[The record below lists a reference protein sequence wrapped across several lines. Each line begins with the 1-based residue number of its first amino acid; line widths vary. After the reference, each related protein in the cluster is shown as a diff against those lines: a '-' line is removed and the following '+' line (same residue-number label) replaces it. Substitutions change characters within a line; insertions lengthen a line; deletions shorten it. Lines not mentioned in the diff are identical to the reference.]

1 MKHVLLSITTA
12 VAMVLCAIAPA
23 GAQQGRT
30 LKSEMEVI
38 HKSLGVNFVYDS
50 AIEINVPY
58 SGKPMRD
65 LLKGGRTHGRHDVM
79 PDSVTKHVMPDKK
92 TDVMPDSDRES
103 LELCLHTLFAGTGI
117 EYEIMKKYVVLTRAD
132 KRKKPKDYTIFIE
145 EQHDTIN
152 EAVITAL
159 TSRKMN
165 RTQTGM
171 QKIDGKVFNR
181 GFAVLSSP
189 DVLKTLQQLPGVA
202 SGTELMSGMYVRGGD
217 GADNLYLMDGV
228 PLYQVSH
235 LLGLFSSFN
244 SDVVESVDFY
254 KSGFPARY
262 GGRMSS
268 VVDVKTREGDYRNY
282 HGLFSLGLLD
292 GRFQLEGPIWKD
304 KTSFNIGLRRS
315 WLDVLT
321 EPVCLLISTLEESKF
336 RVKYAFWDLNANI
349 THKFSDDSKLSL
361 NFYGGRDAAKI
372 IAGNDREPVDT
383 YHSTYMTKWGLEW
396 GNLVT
401 SVNWDYKFAPDH
413 ETSLKAYY
421 TIYDSMFGLND
432 EGRTTVRDDD
442 DYALV
447 RDEEYYTSTGNKSR
461 TSDLGLKADFSYR
474 PAENHHLRYGTA
486 LKYHFYNPVSFSVK
500 NGKLDGVVTHDQ
512 NLSQSAPRR
521 SFESALYV
529 EDEMSLA
536 DWVTANVGI
545 RYSAIATEK
554 KWYHSIEPRA
564 ALRFR
569 CGDYTDL
576 KLSYSEMSQNSHLIS
591 STYIQ
596 LPTSFW
602 MPSTPKV
609 APSRS
614 RQVAGGVYVN
624 FPHNIK
630 LSVEGYYKTMSN
642 LLEFRGRWGIYPP
655 ITRWE
660 DALVIGKGRS
670 WGAETSLTWSDE
682 KTSVEAYYTL
692 SWSHRFFPDF
702 YSAWYK
708 DRNDN
713 RHKFTVTAT
722 RRFGKRFEMYASWN
736 YHSGGWITGESHGI
750 WDGEIGGEVE
760 TFYSAPN
767 NMRVPDYHRLDVG
780 FNFRKTTKRGN
791 ESIWNLSLYNAYCRM
806 NPLASQIEWY
816 YDFTEENIVG
826 LTYYGAGY
834 GVIPIIPSFSYTLK
848 F

>member
-1 MKHVLLSITTA
+1 MKHVLLLITTICAMALSA
-12 VAMVLCAIAPA
+12 VAPA
-23 GAQQGRT
+23 LAQQSRT
-30 LKSEMEVI
+30 LRSEMKVI
-38 HKSLGVNFVYDS
+38 HESLGVNFVYDS
-50 AIEINVPY
+50 AIEIDVPY
-58 SGKPMRD
+58 SGKPMKD
-65 LLKGGRTHGRHDVM
+65 ILKGRQN
-79 PDSVTKHVMPDKK
+79 S
-92 TDVMPDSDRES
+92 VMPDSDRAS
-103 LELCLHTLFAGTGI
+103 LELCLQTLFAGTGI
-117 EYEIMKKYVVLTRAD
+117 EYEIMKKYIVLTQAD

-145 EQHDTIN
+145 EQHDTLN
-152 EAVITAL
+152 EAIITAL
-159 TSRKMN
+159 TSKEIN

-268 VVDVKTREGDYRNY
+268 VVDVKTREGDYKNY
-282 HGLFSLGLLD
+282 HGLFSIGLLD
-292 GRFQLEGPIWKD
+292 GRLQFEGPIWKD

-321 EPVCLLISTLEESKF
+321 EPVCFLISSLEESKF
-336 RVKYAFWDLNANI
+336 RIKYAFWDLNANI
-349 THKFSDDSKLSL
+349 THKFSNDNKLSL
-361 NFYGGRDAAKI
+361 NVYGGRDAAKL
-372 IAGNDREPVDT
+372 IAGNDRQPADD
-383 YHSTYMTKWGLEW
+383 YSSKYMTKWGFEW

-401 SVNWDYKFAPDH
+401 SINWDYKFAPDH

-421 TIYDSMFGLND
+421 TIYDSLFGLND
-432 EGRTTVRDDD
+432 EGQTISGQ
-442 DYALV
+442 
-447 RDEEYYTSTGNKSR
+447 RDEEYYYSNGNKSR

-474 PAENHHLRYGTA
+474 PAENHHIRYGAA
-486 LKYHFYNPVSFSVK
+486 LKYHFYNPVSYSVE
-500 NGKLDGVVTHDQ
+500 NEKLDGKVTHEQD
-512 NLSQSAPRR
+512 LSQSAPRQ
-521 SFESALYV
+521 SFESDLYI
-529 EDEMSLA
+529 EDEMSPA
-536 DWVTANVGI
+536 DWFTANVGL
-545 RYSAIATEK
+545 RYAAIATEG

-564 ALRFR
+564 ALRFQ

-602 MPSTPKV
+602 MPSTPKI

-614 RQVAGGVYVN
+614 RQIAGGVYVN

-630 LSVEGYYKTMSN
+630 FSVEGYYKTLSN

-660 DALVIGKGRS
+660 DALVVGKGRS

-692 SWSHRFFPDF
+692 SWSQRLFPDF
-702 YSAWYK
+702 YPEWYK

-713 RHKFTVTAT
+713 RHKLTLTAT
-722 RRFGKRFEMYASWN
+722 RRLGKRFEMYASWN

-750 WDGEIGGEVE
+750 WDGEIGGDVE
-760 TFYSAPN
+760 TFYASPN
-767 NMRVPDYHRLDVG
+767 NMKVPDYHRLDIG
-780 FNFRKTTKRGN
+780 FNFHRTTKRGN

-806 NPLASQIEWY
+806 NPIASQIEKY
-816 YDFTEENIVG
+816 YDFTEENIMG

-834 GVIPIIPSFSYTLK
+834 GIIPILPSFSYTLK

>member
-1 MKHVLLSITTA
+1 MA
-12 VAMVLCAIAPA
+12 FFAIAPA
-23 GAQQGRT
+23 HAQQSRT

-38 HKSLGVNFVYDS
+38 HESLGVNFVYDS

-58 SGKPMRD
+58 SGRPMKD
-65 LLKGGRTHGRHDVM
+65 VIKGNKKEHSALL
-79 PDSVTKHVMPDKK
+79 
-92 TDVMPDSDRES
+92 E
-103 LELCLHTLFAGTGI
+103 ECLQTLFAGTGI
-117 EYEIMKKYVVLTRAD
+117 EYDVMKKYIVLTQAG

-159 TSRKMN
+159 TSKEIN

-202 SGTELMSGMYVRGGD
+202 AGTELMSGMYVRGGD

-268 VVDVKTREGDYRNY
+268 VVDVKTREGDFRNY
-282 HGLFSLGLLD
+282 HGLFSIGLLD
-292 GRFQLEGPIWKD
+292 GRLQFEGPVWKD

-321 EPVCLLISTLEESKF
+321 EPVCLLISSLEESKF

-361 NFYGGRDAAKI
+361 NFYGGRDAAKVI
-372 IAGNDREPVDT
+372 SGNDREPADT

-401 SVNWDYKFAPDH
+401 SLNWDYKFAPNH

-432 EGRTTVRDDD
+432 EGRTIVK
-442 DYALV
+442 DYSLI
-447 RDEEYYTSTGNKSR
+447 RDEEYYTSSGNKSR

-474 PAENHHLRYGTA
+474 PAENHHLRYGAA
-486 LKYHFYNPVSFSVK
+486 LKYHFYNPVSYSVE
-500 NGKLDGVVTHDQ
+500 NEKLDGKVTHEQD
-512 NLSQSAPRR
+512 LSQSAPRQ
-521 SFESALYV
+521 SFESDLYI
-529 EDEMSLA
+529 EDEMSLT
-536 DWVTANVGI
+536 DWFTANVGL
-545 RYSAIATEK
+545 RYAAIATEG

-564 ALRFR
+564 ALRFQ
-569 CGDYTDL
+569 CGDYTDV

-602 MPSTPKV
+602 MPSTPKI

-630 LSVEGYYKTMSN
+630 FSIEGYYKTMSN

-660 DALVIGKGRS
+660 DALVTGRGRS
-670 WGAETSLTWSDE
+670 WGAESSLTWSDE

-692 SWSHRFFPDF
+692 SWSQRLFPDF
-702 YSAWYK
+702 YPEWYK

-713 RHKFTVTAT
+713 RHKLTLTAT

-750 WDGEIGGEVE
+750 WDGEIGGDVE
-760 TFYSAPN
+760 TFYASPN
-767 NMRVPDYHRLDVG
+767 NLKVPDYHRLDIG
-780 FNFRKTTKRGN
+780 FNFHKTTKRGN

-806 NPLASQIEWY
+806 NPIASQIEKY
-816 YDFTEENIVG
+816 YDFTEENIMG

-834 GVIPIIPSFSYTLK
+834 GIIPILPSFSYTLK

>member
-1 MKHVLLSITTA
+1 MAISA
-12 VAMVLCAIAPA
+12 VAPA
-23 GAQQGRT
+23 HAQQSRT

-38 HKSLGVNFVYDS
+38 HESLGVNFVYDS

-58 SGKPMRD
+58 SGKPMKDVIKGNRKD
-65 LLKGGRTHGRHDVM
+65 QSVLLD
-79 PDSVTKHVMPDKK
+79 
-92 TDVMPDSDRES
+92 E
-103 LELCLHTLFAGTGI
+103 CLKTLFAGTNI
-117 EYEIMKKYVVLTRAD
+117 EYEVMKKYIVLTQAD

-145 EQHDTIN
+145 EQNDSIP
-152 EAVITAL
+152 EAVITAFAA
-159 TSRKMN
+159 KEIN

-171 QKIDGKVFNR
+171 QKIDGSVFKR
-181 GFAVLSSP
+181 SFAILSSP

-202 SGTELMSGMYVRGGD
+202 SGTELLSGMYVRGGD

-228 PLYQVSH
+228 PMYQVSH

-268 VVDVKTREGDYRNY
+268 VVDVKTREGDYKDY
-282 HGLFSLGLLD
+282 HGLFSIGLLD
-292 GRFQLEGPIWKD
+292 GRFQFEGPIWKD

-315 WLDVLT
+315 WIDVLA
-321 EPVCLLISTLEESKF
+321 EPVCLLISSLEESKF
-336 RVKYAFWDLNANI
+336 RVKYAFWDLNANV
-349 THKFSDDSKLSL
+349 THKFSNDNKLSL
-361 NFYGGRDAAKI
+361 NIYGGRDAAKL

-401 SVNWDYKFAPDH
+401 SIDWDYKFAPNH

-421 TIYDSMFGLND
+421 TMYDSMFGLND
-432 EGRTTVRDDD
+432 EGRTIIKDHN
-442 DYALV
+442 DYSLV
-447 RDEEYYTSTGNKSR
+447 SDEEYFTSTGNKSR

-474 PAENHHLRYGTA
+474 PIDNHHIRYGTT
-486 LKYHFYNPVSFSVK
+486 LKYHFYNPVSYSVK
-500 NGKLDGVVTHDQ
+500 NGKMNGEVTYEQDK
-512 NLSQSAPRR
+512 SQSSPRQ
-521 SFESALYV
+521 SFESDLYI
-529 EDEMSLA
+529 EDEMSLT
-536 DWVTANVGI
+536 DWFTANVGL
-545 RYSAIATEK
+545 RYAAIATEG

-564 ALRFR
+564 ALRFQ

-602 MPSTPKV
+602 MPSTPKI

-630 LSVEGYYKTMSN
+630 FSVEGYYKTMSN

-660 DALVIGKGRS
+660 DALVVGKGRS
-670 WGAETSLTWSDE
+670 WGAETSLTWSDD

-692 SWSHRFFPDF
+692 SWSQRLFPDF
-702 YSAWYK
+702 YPDWYK

-713 RHKFTVTAT
+713 RHKLTLTAT

-736 YHSGGWITGESHGI
+736 YHSGGWMTCESHGI
-750 WDGEIGGEVE
+750 WDGELGGNVE
-760 TFYSAPN
+760 TFYSYPN
-767 NMRVPDYHRLDVG
+767 NMKVPDYHRLDIG
-780 FNFRKTTKRGN
+780 FNFHKTTKRGN

-806 NPLASQIEWY
+806 NPLASQVEKF
-816 YDFTEENIVG
+816 YDFTEENIIG

-834 GVIPIIPSFSYTLK
+834 GIIPILPSFSYTLK

>member
-1 MKHVLLSITTA
+1 MKHILLLITTTA
-12 VAMVLCAIAPA
+12 AMVFFAMAPA
-23 GAQQGRT
+23 GAQPGRT

-38 HKSLGVNFVYDS
+38 HQSLDVNFVYDS
-50 AIEINVPY
+50 AIDIDVPY
-58 SGKPMRD
+58 SGRPMEEII
-65 LLKGGRTHGRHDVM
+65 KGRRSPSDSSGSVM
-79 PDSVTKHVMPDKK
+79 PGQ
-92 TDVMPDSDRES
+92 DRAS
-103 LELCLHTLFAGTGI
+103 LELCLKTLFAGTGI
-117 EYEIMKKYVVLTRAD
+117 EYEIMKKYVVLIQAD
-132 KRKKPKDYTIFIE
+132 KRKKPRDYTVFIE
-145 EQHDTIN
+145 EQHDTIS
-152 EAVITAL
+152 ESIITAL
-159 TSRKMN
+159 TPREIN

-171 QKIDGKVFNR
+171 QKIDGSVFKR
-181 GFAVLSSP
+181 SFSILSSP
-189 DVLKTLQQLPGVA
+189 DVIKTLQQLPGVA

-217 GADNLYLMDGV
+217 GSDNLYLMDGV
-228 PLYQVSH
+228 PMYQVSH

-268 VVDVKTREGDYRNY
+268 VVDVKTREGDFKEY
-282 HGLFSLGLLD
+282 HGLFSIGLLD

-321 EPVCLLISTLEESKF
+321 EPVCLIISSMNETKF
-336 RVKYAFWDLNANI
+336 RAKYAFWDLNANL
-349 THKFSDDSKLSL
+349 THKFSNDNKLSL
-361 NFYGGRDAAKI
+361 NVYGGRDAAKLI
-372 IAGNDREPVDT
+372 GGADNEPDGT
-383 YHSTYMTKWGLEW
+383 YHTDYMTKWGIEW

-401 SVNWDYKFAPDH
+401 SLDWDYKFAPGH
-413 ETSLKAYY
+413 ETSLKAYC
-421 TIYDSMFGLND
+421 TMYDSFFGMTDEVRTISEDEND
-432 EGRTTVRDDD
+432 PVQVREE
-442 DYALV
+442 DYHA
-447 RDEEYYTSTGNKSR
+447 STGNESR

-474 PAENHHLRYGTA
+474 QAENHHLRYGAA
-486 LKYHFYNPVSFSVK
+486 LKYQFYNPVSFSVK
-500 NGKLDGVVTHDQ
+500 NETLDGEIVFDQ
-512 NLSQSAPRR
+512 DKSQSAPRQ
-521 SFESALYV
+521 SFESDLYI
-529 EDEMSLA
+529 EDEMSLT
-536 DWVTANVGI
+536 DWFTANVGL
-545 RYSAIATEK
+545 RYSATATEG

-564 ALRFR
+564 AVRFQ

-596 LPTSFW
+596 LPTNFW
-602 MPSTPKV
+602 MPSTPKI

-624 FPHNIK
+624 FPHNINF
-630 LSVEGYYKTMSN
+630 SVEGYYKTMSN

-660 DALVIGKGRS
+660 EALVIGEGRS
-670 WGAETSLTWSDE
+670 WGVETSMTWADE

-692 SWSHRFFPDF
+692 SWSQRLFLDF
-702 YSAWYK
+702 YPDWYK

-713 RHKFTVTAT
+713 RHKLTLTAT

-736 YHSGGWITGESHGI
+736 YHSGGWMTCESHGI
-750 WDGEIGGEVE
+750 WDGELGGDVE

-767 NMRVPDYHRLDVG
+767 NMKVPAYHRLDIG
-780 FNFRKTTKRGN
+780 FNFHKTTRRGN

-806 NPLASQIEWY
+806 NPLASQVEKY
-816 YDFTEENIVG
+816 YDFTEDNIIG
-826 LTYYGAGY
+826 LKYHGVGY
-834 GVIPIIPSFSYTLK
+834 GIIPIIPSFSYTLK

>member
-1 MKHVLLSITTA
+1 MA
-12 VAMVLCAIAPA
+12 FFAIAPA
-23 GAQQGRT
+23 HAQQSRT

-38 HKSLGVNFVYDS
+38 HESLGVNFVYDS

-58 SGKPMRD
+58 LGKPMKD
-65 LLKGGRTHGRHDVM
+65 IIKGN
-79 PDSVTKHVMPDKK
+79 KK
-92 TDVMPDSDRES
+92 EQSAILQE
-103 LELCLHTLFAGTGI
+103 CLATLFSGTGI
-117 EYEIMKKYVVLTRAD
+117 EYEVMKKYIVLTQAG

-159 TSRKMN
+159 TSKEIN

-202 SGTELMSGMYVRGGD
+202 SGTELLSGMYVRGGD

-244 SDVVESVDFY
+244 SDVVKSVDFY

-268 VVDVKTREGDYRNY
+268 VVDVKTREGDFRNY
-282 HGLFSLGLLD
+282 HGLFSIGLLD
-292 GRFQLEGPIWKD
+292 GRLQFEGPVWKD
-304 KTSFNIGLRRS
+304 KTSLNIGLRRS

-321 EPVCLLISTLEESKF
+321 EPVCLLISSLEESKF
-336 RVKYAFWDLNANI
+336 RVKYAFWDLNANV

-361 NFYGGRDAAKI
+361 NIYGGRDAAKI

-401 SVNWDYKFAPDH
+401 SLNWDYKFAPNH

-432 EGRTTVRDDD
+432 EGRTIVKDHD
-442 DYALV
+442 DYS
-447 RDEEYYTSTGNKSR
+447 RDEEYYTSSGNKSR

-474 PAENHHLRYGTA
+474 PAENHHLRYGAA
-486 LKYHFYNPVSFSVK
+486 LKYHFYNPVSYSVE
-500 NGKLDGVVTHDQ
+500 NEKLDGKVTHEQD
-512 NLSQSAPRR
+512 LSQSAPRQ
-521 SFESALYV
+521 SFESDLYI
-529 EDEMSLA
+529 EDEMSLT
-536 DWVTANVGI
+536 DWFTANVGL
-545 RYSAIATEK
+545 RYAAIATEG

-564 ALRFR
+564 ALRFQ
-569 CGDYTDL
+569 CGDYTDV

-602 MPSTPKV
+602 MPSTPKI

-630 LSVEGYYKTMSN
+630 FSIEGYYKTMSN

-660 DALVIGKGRS
+660 DALVTGRGRS
-670 WGAETSLTWSDE
+670 WGAESSLTWSDE

-692 SWSHRFFPDF
+692 SWSHRLFPDF
-702 YSAWYK
+702 YPEWYK

-713 RHKFTVTAT
+713 RHKLTLTAT

-736 YHSGGWITGESHGI
+736 YHSGGWMTCESHGI
-750 WDGEIGGEVE
+750 WDGELGGNVE
-760 TFYSAPN
+760 TFYSSPN
-767 NMRVPDYHRLDVG
+767 NVKVPDYHRLDIG
-780 FNFRKTTKRGN
+780 FNFHKTTKRGN

-806 NPLASQIEWY
+806 NPLASQVERY
-816 YDFTEENIVG
+816 YDFTEENIIG

-834 GVIPIIPSFSYTLK
+834 GIIPIIPSFSYTLK

>member
-1 MKHVLLSITTA
+1 MA
-12 VAMVLCAIAPA
+12 FFAIAPA
-23 GAQQGRT
+23 HAQQSRT

-38 HKSLGVNFVYDS
+38 HESLGVNFVYDS

-58 SGKPMRD
+58 SGRPMKEIIKDNRKEQSAI
-65 LLKGGRTHGRHDVM
+65 LQ
-79 PDSVTKHVMPDKK
+79 
-92 TDVMPDSDRES
+92 E
-103 LELCLHTLFAGTGI
+103 CLATLFSGTGI
-117 EYEIMKKYVVLTRAD
+117 EYEVMKKYIVLTQAG

-159 TSRKMN
+159 TSKEIN

-202 SGTELMSGMYVRGGD
+202 SGTELLSGMYVRGGD

-244 SDVVESVDFY
+244 SDVVKSVDFY

-268 VVDVKTREGDYRNY
+268 VVDVKTREGDFRNY
-282 HGLFSLGLLD
+282 HGLFSIGLLD
-292 GRFQLEGPIWKD
+292 GRLQFEGPVWKD

-321 EPVCLLISTLEESKF
+321 EPLCLLISSLEESKF
-336 RVKYAFWDLNANI
+336 RVKYAFWDLNANV

-361 NFYGGRDAAKI
+361 NIYGGRDAAKI
-372 IAGNDREPVDT
+372 IAGNDREPVDNT

-401 SVNWDYKFAPDH
+401 SLNWDYKFAPNH

-432 EGRTTVRDDD
+432 EGRTIVKDHD
-442 DYALV
+442 DYSLI
-447 RDEEYYTSTGNKSR
+447 RDEEYYTSSGNKSR

-474 PAENHHLRYGTA
+474 PAENHHLRYGAA
-486 LKYHFYNPVSFSVK
+486 LKYHFYNPVSYSVE
-500 NGKLDGVVTHDQ
+500 NEKLDGKVTHEQD
-512 NLSQSAPRR
+512 LSQSAPRQ
-521 SFESALYV
+521 SFESDLYI
-529 EDEMSLA
+529 EDEMSLT
-536 DWVTANVGI
+536 DWFTANVGL
-545 RYSAIATEK
+545 RYAAIATEG

-564 ALRFR
+564 ALRFQ

-602 MPSTPKV
+602 MPSTPKI

-630 LSVEGYYKTMSN
+630 FSIEGYYKTMSN

-660 DALVIGKGRS
+660 DALVTGRGRS
-670 WGAETSLTWSDE
+670 WGAESSLTWSDE

-692 SWSHRFFPDF
+692 SWSQRLFPDF
-702 YSAWYK
+702 YPEWYK

-713 RHKFTVTAT
+713 RHKLTLTAT

-750 WDGEIGGEVE
+750 WDGELGGNVE
-760 TFYSAPN
+760 TFYSSPN
-767 NMRVPDYHRLDVG
+767 NVKVPDYHRLDIG
-780 FNFRKTTKRGN
+780 FNFHKTTKRGN

-806 NPLASQIEWY
+806 NPLASQVERY
-816 YDFTEENIVG
+816 YDFTEENIIG

-834 GVIPIIPSFSYTLK
+834 GIIPIIPSFSYTLK

>member
-1 MKHVLLSITTA
+1 MA
-12 VAMVLCAIAPA
+12 FFAIAPA
-23 GAQQGRT
+23 HAQQSRT

-38 HKSLGVNFVYDS
+38 HESLGVNFVYDS

-58 SGKPMRD
+58 SGRPMKD
-65 LLKGGRTHGRHDVM
+65 VIKGNKKEHSALL
-79 PDSVTKHVMPDKK
+79 
-92 TDVMPDSDRES
+92 E
-103 LELCLHTLFAGTGI
+103 ECLQTLFAGTGI
-117 EYEIMKKYVVLTRAD
+117 EYDVMKKYIVLTQAG

-159 TSRKMN
+159 TSKEIN

-202 SGTELMSGMYVRGGD
+202 AGTELMSGMYVRGGD

-268 VVDVKTREGDYRNY
+268 VVDVKTREGDFRNY
-282 HGLFSLGLLD
+282 HGLFSIGLLD
-292 GRFQLEGPIWKD
+292 GRLQFEGPVWKD

-321 EPVCLLISTLEESKF
+321 EPVCLLISSLEESKF

-361 NFYGGRDAAKI
+361 NFYGGRDAAKVI
-372 IAGNDREPVDT
+372 SGNDREPADT

-401 SVNWDYKFAPDH
+401 SLNWDYKFAPNH

-432 EGRTTVRDDD
+432 EGRTIVK
-442 DYALV
+442 DYSLI
-447 RDEEYYTSTGNKSR
+447 RDEEYYTSSGNKSR

-474 PAENHHLRYGTA
+474 PAENHHLRYGAA
-486 LKYHFYNPVSFSVK
+486 LKYHFYNPVSYSVE
-500 NGKLDGVVTHDQ
+500 NEKLDGKVTHEQD
-512 NLSQSAPRR
+512 LSQSAPRQ
-521 SFESALYV
+521 SFESDLYI
-529 EDEMSLA
+529 EDEMSLT
-536 DWVTANVGI
+536 DWFTANVGL
-545 RYSAIATEK
+545 RYAAIATEG

-564 ALRFR
+564 ALRFQ
-569 CGDYTDL
+569 CGDYTDV

-602 MPSTPKV
+602 MPSTPKI

-630 LSVEGYYKTMSN
+630 FSIEGYYKTMSN

-660 DALVIGKGRS
+660 DALVTGRGRS
-670 WGAETSLTWSDE
+670 WGAESSLTWSDE

-692 SWSHRFFPDF
+692 SWSQRLFPDF
-702 YSAWYK
+702 YPEWYK

-713 RHKFTVTAT
+713 RHKLTLTAT

-750 WDGEIGGEVE
+750 WDGEIGGDVE
-760 TFYSAPN
+760 TFYASPN
-767 NMRVPDYHRLDVG
+767 NLKVPDYHRLDIG
-780 FNFRKTTKRGN
+780 FNFHKTTTRGN

-806 NPLASQIEWY
+806 NPIASQIEKY
-816 YDFTEENIVG
+816 YDFTEENIMG

-834 GVIPIIPSFSYTLK
+834 GIIPILPSFSYTLK

>member
-1 MKHVLLSITTA
+1 MKHVLLLITTICAMALSA
-12 VAMVLCAIAPA
+12 VAPA
-23 GAQQGRT
+23 LAQQSRT
-30 LKSEMEVI
+30 LRSEMKVI
-38 HKSLGVNFVYDS
+38 HESLGVNFVYDS
-50 AIEINVPY
+50 AIEIDVPY
-58 SGKPMRD
+58 SGKPMKD
-65 LLKGGRTHGRHDVM
+65 ILKGRQN
-79 PDSVTKHVMPDKK
+79 S
-92 TDVMPDSDRES
+92 VMPDSDRTS
-103 LELCLHTLFAGTGI
+103 LELCLQTLFAGTGI
-117 EYEIMKKYVVLTRAD
+117 EYEIMKKYIVLTQAD

-152 EAVITAL
+152 EAIITAL
-159 TSRKMN
+159 TSKEIN

-268 VVDVKTREGDYRNY
+268 VVDVKTREGDYKNY
-282 HGLFSLGLLD
+282 HGLFSIGLLD
-292 GRFQLEGPIWKD
+292 GRLQFEGPIWKD
-304 KTSFNIGLRRS
+304 RTSFNIGLRRS

-336 RVKYAFWDLNANI
+336 RVKYAFWDLNANV
-349 THKFSDDSKLSL
+349 THKFSNDNKLSL
-361 NFYGGRDAAKI
+361 NVYGGRDAAKLI
-372 IAGNDREPVDT
+372 TGNDRQPSDD
-383 YHSTYMTKWGLEW
+383 YSSKYMTRWGLEW

-401 SVNWDYKFAPDH
+401 SIDWDYKFAPDH

-421 TIYDSMFGLND
+421 TIYDSLFGLND
-432 EGRTTVRDDD
+432 EGQTISGQ
-442 DYALV
+442 
-447 RDEEYYTSTGNKSR
+447 RDEEYYYSNGNKSR

-474 PAENHHLRYGTA
+474 PAENHHIRYGAA
-486 LKYHFYNPVSFSVK
+486 LKYHFYNPVSYSVE
-500 NGKLDGVVTHDQ
+500 NEKLDGKVTHEQD
-512 NLSQSAPRR
+512 LSQSAPRQ
-521 SFESALYV
+521 SFESDLYI
-529 EDEMSLA
+529 EDEMSLT
-536 DWVTANVGI
+536 DWFTANIGL
-545 RYSAIATEK
+545 RYAAIATEG

-564 ALRFR
+564 ALRFQ

-591 STYIQ
+591 STYLQ

-602 MPSTPKV
+602 MPSTPKI

-614 RQVAGGVYVN
+614 RQIAGGVYVN

-630 LSVEGYYKTMSN
+630 FSVEGYYKTLSN

-660 DALVIGKGRS
+660 DALVVGKGRS

-692 SWSHRFFPDF
+692 SWSQRFFPDF
-702 YSAWYK
+702 YPEWYK

-713 RHKFTVTAT
+713 RHKLTLTAT

-736 YHSGGWITGESHGI
+736 YHSGGWMTGESHGI

-760 TFYSAPN
+760 TFYAGPN
-767 NMRVPDYHRLDVG
+767 NMKVPDYHRLDIG
-780 FNFRKTTKRGN
+780 FNFHRTTKRGN

-806 NPLASQIEWY
+806 NPIASQIEKY
-816 YDFTEENIVG
+816 YDFTEENIMG

-834 GVIPIIPSFSYTLK
+834 GIIPILPSFSYTLK

>member
-1 MKHVLLSITTA
+1 MA
-12 VAMVLCAIAPA
+12 FFAIAPA
-23 GAQQGRT
+23 HAQQSRT

-38 HKSLGVNFVYDS
+38 HESLGVNFVYDS

-58 SGKPMRD
+58 LGKPMKD
-65 LLKGGRTHGRHDVM
+65 IIKGN
-79 PDSVTKHVMPDKK
+79 KK
-92 TDVMPDSDRES
+92 EQSAILQE
-103 LELCLHTLFAGTGI
+103 CLATLFSGTGI
-117 EYEIMKKYVVLTRAD
+117 EYEVMKKYIVLTQAG

-159 TSRKMN
+159 TSKEIN

-202 SGTELMSGMYVRGGD
+202 SGTELLSGMYVRGGD

-244 SDVVESVDFY
+244 SDVVKSVDFY

-268 VVDVKTREGDYRNY
+268 VVDVKTREGDFRNY
-282 HGLFSLGLLD
+282 HGLFSIGLLD
-292 GRFQLEGPIWKD
+292 GRLQFEGPVWKD

-321 EPVCLLISTLEESKF
+321 EPVCLLISSLEESKF
-336 RVKYAFWDLNANI
+336 RVKYAFWDLNANV

-401 SVNWDYKFAPDH
+401 SVNWDYKFAPNH

-442 DYALV
+442 DHTLV

-512 NLSQSAPRR
+512 NLSQSAPRQ
-521 SFESALYV
+521 SFESDLYI
-529 EDEMSLA
+529 EDEMSLT
-536 DWVTANVGI
+536 DWFTANVGL
-545 RYSAIATEK
+545 RYAAIATEG

-564 ALRFR
+564 ALRFQ
-569 CGDYTDL
+569 CGDYTDV

-602 MPSTPKV
+602 MPSTPKI

-630 LSVEGYYKTMSN
+630 FSIEGYYKTMSN

-660 DALVIGKGRS
+660 DALVTGKGRS
-670 WGAETSLTWSDE
+670 WGAESSLTWSDE

-692 SWSHRFFPDF
+692 SWSQRLFPDF
-702 YSAWYK
+702 YPEWYK

-713 RHKFTVTAT
+713 RHKLTLTAT

-750 WDGEIGGEVE
+750 WDGEIGGNVE
-760 TFYSAPN
+760 TFYSSPN
-767 NMRVPDYHRLDVG
+767 NVKVPDYHRLDIG
-780 FNFRKTTKRGN
+780 FNFHKTTKRGN
-791 ESIWNLSLYNAYCRM
+791 ESIWNLSLYNAYSRM
-806 NPLASQIEWY
+806 NPIASQIEKY
-816 YDFTEENIVG
+816 YDFTEENIMG

-834 GVIPIIPSFSYTLK
+834 GIIPILPSFSYTLK